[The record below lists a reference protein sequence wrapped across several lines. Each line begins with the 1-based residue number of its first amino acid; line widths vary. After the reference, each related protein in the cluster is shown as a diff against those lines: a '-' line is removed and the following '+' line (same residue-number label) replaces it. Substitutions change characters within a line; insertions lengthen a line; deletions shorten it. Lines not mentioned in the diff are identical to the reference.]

1 MFRMYELIKKK
12 RDKKELTAEEI
23 KWVINGYTKGEIP
36 DYQMSAMLMAIYF
49 NGLNDRELLEW
60 TDAMIRTGE
69 VIDLSSIK
77 LPRIDKH
84 STGGVG
90 DKTSFILAP
99 IAASCGVV
107 VPMISGRALGHT
119 GGTLD
124 KLESISGIRVDIPS
138 KEFVSILQK
147 HRICLIG
154 QTKNLVPADKKLYAL
169 RDVTGT
175 VESIQLICSSIMSK
189 KLSEGIDG
197 LVLDVKVGSGAFMK
211 TMKDARTL
219 AQTLVNLGKKMNK
232 KMVALITD
240 MNQPLGQNVG
250 NALEMMECFDI
261 LKGKTTNDLST
272 LSCELAAHMLLL
284 GRVVGTIQEGRARVA
299 NAIVAGDALLKMKEM
314 IEAQGGD
321 PSVVDDYSRLPQAK
335 HTKIFIAKQKGIIQE
350 INAEEVGL
358 AAMSLGAGREKVD
371 SKIDHAVGFVFL
383 KKIGDKVNKGD
394 PLLVIH
400 YNDGDRIKEV
410 LESVQFRL
418 DRAFKIA
425 KKPVNPPK
433 LIKEIIR

>member
-36 DYQMSAMLMAIYF
+36 DYQMSAMLMAVYF
-49 NGLNDRELLEW
+49 NGLNDKELLEW
-60 TDAMIRTGE
+60 TDAMIKTGE

-77 LPRIDKH
+77 LPKIDKH

-124 KLESISGIRVDIPS
+124 KLESISGIRVDISP

-175 VESIQLICSSIMSK
+175 VESIQLISSSIMSK

-219 AQTLVNLGKKMNK
+219 AQTMVNLGKKMNK
-232 KMVALITD
+232 RMVALITD

-250 NALEMMECFDI
+250 NSLEMMECFDI
-261 LKGKTTNDLST
+261 LKGKITNDLST
-272 LSCELAAHMLLL
+272 LSCELAAHMLLM
-284 GRVVGTIQEGRARVA
+284 GRVVGTIQEARARVA
-299 NAIVAGDALLKMKEM
+299 NAIVGGDALLKMKEM

-321 PSVVDDYSRLPQAK
+321 PSVADDYSRLPQAR
-335 HTKIFIAKQKGIIQE
+335 HTKIFVAKQKGIVQE

-358 AAMSLGAGREKVD
+358 AAMSLGAGRERVD

-383 KKIGDKVNKGD
+383 KKIGDRVNKGD

-400 YNDGDRIKEV
+400 YNDGNRIKEV

-418 DRAFKIA
+418 DRAFKID

>member
-12 RDKKELTAEEI
+12 RDEKELTSEEI
-23 KWVINGYTKGEIP
+23 KWIINGYTKGEIP
-36 DYQMSAMLMAIYF
+36 DYQVSALLMAIYF
-49 NGLNDRELLEW
+49 NGLNDKELLEW
-60 TDAMIRTGE
+60 TDAMIKTGD
-69 VIDLSSIK
+69 VIDLSAIK
-77 LPRIDKH
+77 LPKIDKH

-99 IAASCGVV
+99 IAAACGVV
-107 VPMISGRALGHT
+107 VPMISGRGLGHT

-124 KLESISGIRVDIPS
+124 KLESVPGIKTDISN

-189 KLSEGIDG
+189 KISEGIDG
-197 LVLDVKVGSGAFMK
+197 LVLDVKVGQGAFMK
-211 TMKDARTL
+211 TMKDARAL
-219 AQTLVNLGKKMNK
+219 AQALVNLGKKMNK
-232 KMVALITD
+232 KVVALITD

-250 NALEMMECFDI
+250 NALEMIECFDV
-261 LKGKTTNDLST
+261 LKGKVVNDLSQ
-272 LSCELAAHMLLL
+272 LSCELAAHMLVL
-284 GRVVGTIQEGRARVA
+284 GKVASTIQEARTKVA
-299 NAIVAGDALLKMKEM
+299 NSIVSGDALAKMKEM

-321 PSVVDDYSRLPQAK
+321 PSVVDDYTKLPQAK
-335 HTKIFIAKQKGIIQE
+335 HTKIFIAKQKGIIQD

-383 KKIGDKVNKGD
+383 KKVGDRVNKGD

-400 YNDGDRIKEV
+400 YNDGERIKEV

-418 DRAFKIA
+418 DRAFEID
-425 KKPVNPPK
+425 KKAVKPPK

>member
-12 RDKKELTAEEI
+12 RDEKELTSEEI
-23 KWVINGYTKGEIP
+23 KWIINGYTKGEIP
-36 DYQMSAMLMAIYF
+36 DYQVSALLMAIYF
-49 NGLNDRELLEW
+49 NGLNDKELLEW
-60 TDAMIRTGE
+60 TDAMIKTGD
-69 VIDLSSIK
+69 VIDLSAIK
-77 LPRIDKH
+77 LPKIDKH

-99 IAASCGVV
+99 IAAACGVV
-107 VPMISGRALGHT
+107 VPMISGRGLGHT

-124 KLESISGIRVDIPS
+124 KLESVPGIKTEISN

-189 KLSEGIDG
+189 KISEGIDG
-197 LVLDVKVGSGAFMK
+197 LVLDVKVGQGAFMK
-211 TMKDARTL
+211 TMKDARAL
-219 AQTLVNLGKKMNK
+219 AQALVNLGKKMNK
-232 KMVALITD
+232 KVVALITD

-250 NALEMMECFDI
+250 NALEMIECFDV
-261 LKGKTTNDLST
+261 LKGKVVNDLSQ
-272 LSCELAAHMLLL
+272 LSCELAAHMLVL
-284 GRVVGTIQEGRARVA
+284 GKVASTIQEARTKVA
-299 NAIVAGDALLKMKEM
+299 NSIVSGDALAKMKEM

-321 PSVVDDYSRLPQAK
+321 PSVVDDYTKLPQAK
-335 HTKIFIAKQKGIIQE
+335 HTKIFIAKQKGIIQD

-383 KKIGDKVNKGD
+383 KKVGDRVNKGD

-400 YNDGDRIKEV
+400 YNDGERIKEV

-418 DRAFKIA
+418 DRAFEID
-425 KKPVNPPK
+425 KKAVKPPK